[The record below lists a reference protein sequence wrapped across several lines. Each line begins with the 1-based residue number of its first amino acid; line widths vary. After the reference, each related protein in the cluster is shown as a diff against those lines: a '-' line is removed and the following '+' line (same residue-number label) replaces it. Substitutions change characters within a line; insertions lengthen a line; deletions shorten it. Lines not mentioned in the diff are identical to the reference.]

1 MEFGIFHEFPA
12 RGAGGDADAFAHGFE
27 LIDGAERWGLDVAWL
42 AELHFD
48 PERSVAS
55 APLCLAA
62 AAAARTERLKIG
74 IGVQVL
80 PLCHPLRLAEETATI
95 DQISR
100 GRLILGV
107 GRSGVARTYEAYGV
121 PYAESRE
128 RFVEVLEVLRAA
140 WAEETLSHEG
150 KYYRF
155 DSVTVVPRPYRPGGP
170 PIRAA
175 ATSPGT
181 CAAIGRQ
188 GFPIF
193 VGVRHEP
200 ASHLAPMIAAYRAA
214 WRDAGHPGRGQVYLR
229 FPAYLAATA
238 AQARAEAE
246 ASLIHYYRAQG
257 ALLADSARRAGV
269 APAAA
274 AERARQA
281 REEAEASLIHYYR
294 AQGALLADSSRR
306 AGVAEAAERARQ
318 AEVLGR
324 MTYEE
329 ARRGL
334 VLIGTP
340 AHVAARLREV
350 RDELGMDG
358 ILAELDCGGRVPH
371 EGVLRAL
378 RLLCEEV
385 RPGVG

>member
-12 RGAGGDADAFAHGFE
+12 RGAGNDARALDEGFE
-27 LIDGAERWGLDVAWL
+27 LVDGAERWGLDAVWL

-62 AAAARTERLKIG
+62 AIAARTERVKIG

-107 GRSGVARTYEAYGV
+107 GRSGVARTYEAHGI
-121 PYAESRE
+121 PYAESRA
-128 RFVEVLEVLRAA
+128 RFAEVLEVLRGA
-140 WAEETLSHEG
+140 WSRTDFAHDGT
-150 KYYRF
+150 YFRF
-155 DSVTVVPRPYRPGGP
+155 DPVTTTPRPFTPSGP
-170 PIRAA
+170 PIRVA
-175 ATSPGT
+175 ATSPSS

-214 WRDAGHPGRGQVYLR
+214 WRAAGHPGAGQVYVR
-229 FPAYLAATA
+229 FPAYLAATE
-238 AQARAEAE
+238 AQARADAE

-269 APAAA
+269 AEAD
-274 AERARQA
+274 ERARQA
-281 REEAEASLIHYYR
+281 KVLERITFEEAS
-294 AQGALLADSSRR
+294 
-306 AGVAEAAERARQ
+306 
-318 AEVLGR
+318 
-324 MTYEE
+324 
-329 ARRGL
+329 RGL

-340 AHVAARLREV
+340 DSVSARLAKV
-350 RDELGMDG
+350 RAELGIDG

-371 EGVLRAL
+371 AEVKTAL
-378 RLLCEEV
+378 RLLCEDV
-385 RPGVG
+385 KPRFQ

>member
-12 RGAGGDADAFAHGFE
+12 LGAGAEAVADGAALAEGFD
-27 LIDGAERWGLDVAWL
+27 LVAGAERWGLDAVWI

-48 PERSVAS
+48 PARSVAS

-62 AAAARTERLKIG
+62 AIAARTERVKIG

-95 DQISR
+95 DQISH

-128 RFVEVLEVLRAA
+128 RFAEVLEILRGA
-140 WAEETLSHEG
+140 WSTRDFAHAG

-155 DSVTVVPRPYRPGGP
+155 DPVTITPRPFRHPGP
-170 PIRAA
+170 PIRVA
-175 ATSPGT
+175 ATSPSSGAT
-181 CAAIGRQ
+181 IGRQ

-193 VGVRHEP
+193 IGVRHEP
-200 ASHLAPMIAAYRAA
+200 ASHLAPMVAAYRAA
-214 WRDAGHPGRGQVYLR
+214 WREAGHPGQGQVYIR
-229 FPAYLAATA
+229 FPAYLAATE

-246 ASLIHYYRAQG
+246 ASLIHYYR
-257 ALLADSARRAGV
+257 S
-269 APAAA
+269 
-274 AERARQA
+274 
-281 REEAEASLIHYYR
+281 
-294 AQGALLADSSRR
+294 QGALLADSSRR
-306 AGVAEAAERARQ
+306 AGVAEATERARQ
-318 AEVLGR
+318 AQVLAAI
-324 MTYEE
+324 TYEE
-329 ARRGL
+329 ARRGM

-340 AHVAARLREV
+340 ASVAARLAEAQE
-350 RDELGMDG
+350 ELGFDG

-371 EGVLRAL
+371 AGVMTAL

-385 RPGVG
+385 KPRLT

>member
-214 WRDAGHPGRGQVYLR
+214 WREAGHPGQGQVYLR
-229 FPAYLAATA
+229 FPAYLAAT
-238 AQARAEAE
+238 EA
-246 ASLIHYYRAQG
+246 
-257 ALLADSARRAGV
+257 
-269 APAAA
+269 
-274 AERARQA
+274 QA

>member
-12 RGAGGDADAFAHGFE
+12 GDAGADGVALAEGFALTDA
-27 LIDGAERWGLDVAWL
+27 AERWGLDAVWI

-62 AAAARTERLKIG
+62 AIAARTERLKIG

-121 PYAESRE
+121 PYGESRD
-128 RFVEVLEVLRAA
+128 RFAEVLEILRGA
-140 WAEETLSHEG
+140 WSRTDYTHHG
-150 KYYRF
+150 RYYDF
-155 DSVTVVPRPYRPGGP
+155 ESVTVTPRPYRQPGP
-170 PIRAA
+170 PIRVA
-175 ATSPGT
+175 ATSPSS
-181 CAAIGRQ
+181 CVAIGRQ
-188 GFPIF
+188 GLPVF

-200 ASHLAPMIAAYRAA
+200 AHHLAPMIAAYRDA
-214 WRDAGHPGRGQVYLR
+214 WRQAGHPGRGQVYVR

-246 ASLIHYYRAQG
+246 ASLIHYYRAQA
-257 ALLADSARRAGV
+257 ALLF
-269 APAAA
+269 
-274 AERARQA
+274 
-281 REEAEASLIHYYR
+281 
-294 AQGALLADSSRR
+294 DSSGR
-306 AGVAEAAERARQ
+306 AGVAEAAVRAKQ
-318 AEVLGR
+318 AEVLASISF
-324 MTYEE
+324 EE
-329 ARRGL
+329 AARGM

-340 AHVAARLREV
+340 AEVARRLAEAHA
-350 RDELGMDG
+350 ELQFDG
-358 ILAELDCGGRVPH
+358 VLAELDCGGRIPH
-371 EGVLRAL
+371 AQVMQAL

-385 RPGVG
+385 KPQFV

>member
-12 RGAGGDADAFAHGFE
+12 RGAGGDASAIAHGFD

-48 PERSVAS
+48 PERSIAS

-62 AAAARTERLKIG
+62 AAAARTERLRIG

-80 PLCHPLRLAEETATI
+80 PLCHPLRLAEETATV

-107 GRSGVARTYEAYGV
+107 GRSGVARTYENYGI
-121 PYAESRE
+121 PYAESRA
-128 RFVEVLEVLRAA
+128 RFTEVLDVLRRA
-140 WAEETLSHEG
+140 WAEESFAHRGE
-150 KYYRF
+150 YYQF
-155 DSVTVVPRPYRPGGP
+155 DTVSVTPRPYLPGGP

-175 ATSPGT
+175 ASGVPSCT
-181 CAAIGRQ
+181 AIGRQ
-188 GFPIF
+188 GLPIF

-200 ASHLAPMIAAYRAA
+200 ASHLGPMVAAYRAA
-214 WRDAGHPGRGQVYLR
+214 WKEAGHPGQGEVYLR
-229 FPAYLAATA
+229 LPVYLAPTEAE
-238 AQARAEAE
+238 ARADAE

-269 APAAA
+269 A
-274 AERARQA
+274 
-281 REEAEASLIHYYR
+281 
-294 AQGALLADSSRR
+294 
-306 AGVAEAAERARQ
+306 EAAERARQ
-318 AEVLGR
+318 AEVLAR
-324 MTYEE
+324 IEYEE
-329 ARRGL
+329 ARKGL

-340 AHVAARLREV
+340 AHVAARLRET
-350 RDELGMDG
+350 REELGMDG
-358 ILAELDCGGRVPH
+358 ILAELDCGGRVRH
-371 EGVLRAL
+371 DGVLRAL

-385 RPGVG
+385 RPALH

>member
-12 RGAGGDADAFAHGFE
+12 LGAGGDGAALAQGFD
-27 LIDGAERWGLDVAWL
+27 LIDGAERWGLDAIWL

-62 AAAARTERLKIG
+62 AAAARTERLRIG

-107 GRSGVARTYEAYGV
+107 GRSGVARTYETYGV
-121 PYAESRE
+121 PYAESRD
-128 RFVEVLEVLRAA
+128 RFAEVLEVLQAA
-140 WAEETLSHEG
+140 WTRTDFSHAG
-150 KYYRF
+150 TYYRF
-155 DSVTVVPRPYRPGGP
+155 DSVTVTPRPFRPQGP
-170 PIRAA
+170 PIRVA
-175 ATSPGT
+175 ATSPGS

-188 GFPIF
+188 GFPVF

-200 ASHLAPMIAAYRAA
+200 AGSLAPMIAAYRAA
-214 WRDAGHPGRGQVYLR
+214 WRDAGHPGRGQVFVR
-229 FPAYLAATA
+229 FPAYLAATEE
-238 AQARAEAE
+238 QARAEAE
-246 ASLIHYYRAQG
+246 ASLIHYYR
-257 ALLADSARRAGV
+257 S
-269 APAAA
+269 
-274 AERARQA
+274 
-281 REEAEASLIHYYR
+281 
-294 AQGALLADSSRR
+294 QGALLADSSRR
-306 AGVAEAAERARQ
+306 AGVAEADERARQ
-318 AEVLGR
+318 ARVLAEI
-324 MTYEE
+324 TYED

-340 AHVAARLREV
+340 AHVAARLAEV
-350 RDELGMDG
+350 REELGIDG
-358 ILAELDCGGRVPH
+358 VLAEINTGGQIPH
-371 EGVLRAL
+371 AQVMTAL

-385 RPGVG
+385 RPRFQ

>member
-12 RGAGGDADAFAHGFE
+12 LGATADGAALAQGFD
-27 LIDGAERWGLDVAWL
+27 LIDGAERWGLDAVWL

-121 PYAESRE
+121 PYAESRD
-128 RFVEVLEVLRAA
+128 RFAEVLEVLQGA
-140 WAEETLSHEG
+140 WTRTDYSHAG
-150 KYYRF
+150 TYYRF
-155 DSVTVVPRPYRPGGP
+155 ESVTVTPRPFRPSGP
-170 PIRAA
+170 PIRVA
-175 ATSPGT
+175 ATSPAS
-181 CAAIGRQ
+181 CATIGRQ
-188 GFPIF
+188 GFPVF

-200 ASHLAPMIAAYRAA
+200 ASSLAPMIAAYRAA
-214 WRDAGHPGRGQVYLR
+214 WREAGHPGLGEVYLR
-229 FPAYLAATA
+229 FPAYLAATEA
-238 AQARAEAE
+238 DARAEAE

-281 REEAEASLIHYYR
+281 RVLEE
-294 AQGALLADSSRR
+294 
-306 AGVAEAAERARQ
+306 
-318 AEVLGR
+318 
-324 MTYEE
+324 MTFEE
-329 ARRGL
+329 ARSGI

-340 AHVAARLREV
+340 DSFAARLTDV
-350 RDELGMDG
+350 RDALGLDG
-358 ILAELDCGGRVPH
+358 ILAEIDTGGRIPH
-371 EGVLRAL
+371 AQVRTAL
-378 RLLCEEV
+378 RLLCQEV
-385 RPGVG
+385 RPRFQ

>member
-12 RGAGGDADAFAHGFE
+12 LGTGADTAALAQGFD
-27 LIDGAERWGLDVAWL
+27 LIEGAERWGLDAVWL

-62 AAAARTERLKIG
+62 AIAARTERLKIG

-121 PYAESRE
+121 PYAESRD
-128 RFVEVLEVLRAA
+128 RFAEVLEILRGA
-140 WAEETLSHEG
+140 WSRTDYTHAG
-150 KYYRF
+150 RYYQF
-155 DSVTVVPRPYRPGGP
+155 DSVTVTPRPFRPSGP
-170 PIRAA
+170 PIRIA
-175 ATSPGT
+175 ATSPDT
-181 CAAIGRQ
+181 YAAIGRQ
-188 GFPIF
+188 GLPIF

-200 ASHLAPMIAAYRAA
+200 ASHLVPLLAAYRAA
-214 WRDAGHPGRGQVYLR
+214 WREAGHPGAGQVFLR
-229 FPAYLAATA
+229 FPAYLAATE

-246 ASLIHYYRAQG
+246 ASLIHYYRAQA

-269 APAAA
+269 AAA

-281 REEAEASLIHYYR
+281 HVLEQMTFE
-294 AQGALLADSSRR
+294 
-306 AGVAEAAERARQ
+306 Q
-318 AEVLGR
+318 AC
-324 MTYEE
+324 
-329 ARRGL
+329 RGL

-340 AHVAARLREV
+340 DSVAARLAEARE
-350 RDELGMDG
+350 ELGLDG
-358 ILAELDCGGRVPH
+358 ILAEIDTGGRIPH
-371 EGVLRAL
+371 AQVKAAL

-385 RPGVG
+385 RPRFQGTGR